1 MRSIYH
7 YDELDSTND
16 EAKRR
21 LRVGEGL
28 IGSVI
33 TAGRQTNGRGRFGN
47 SFASPGGDSVY
58 ASFILDLPENLAEQ
72 QITPLAAVAVCFALE
87 KATPYRPLIRGIN
100 DILLENKKVC
110 GILAESVPG
119 AVVLGIGVNINLG
132 EDDFPEE
139 LRESAGSLDMDNE
152 MRARFFNEL
161 AEEVF
166 RCMEVAQKPD
176 SAGAAMLMDEYRAR
190 SACA

>member
-1 MRSIYH
+1 M
-7 YDELDSTND
+7 
-16 EAKRR
+16 
-21 LRVGEGL
+21 GEGL

-132 EDDFPEE
+132 EEDFPEE